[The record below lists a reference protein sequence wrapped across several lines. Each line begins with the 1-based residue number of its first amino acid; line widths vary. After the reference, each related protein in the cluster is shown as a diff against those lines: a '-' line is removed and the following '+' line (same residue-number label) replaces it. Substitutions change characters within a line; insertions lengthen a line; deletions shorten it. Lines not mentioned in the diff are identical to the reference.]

1 MNKSCWGKNNLR
13 KLIIN
18 QELEYQLLGFE
29 SQNQV
34 ESERDLFQTWLPHRQ
49 KTISLIPEECHYPNK
64 KAIDIGGGTGKLCCI
79 LASLGLSCTNVD
91 HLYLNDT
98 QLNNAGKSFIPQLI
112 AFFKGKNITVEAIDI
127 NGDKFSSE
135 DNFYDLAI
143 CSEVIEHLPNS
154 PKPMLSEIYRILKPE
169 GYFILTTPN
178 QASIGRRIRSL
189 LGYSIHDNIKGYY
202 NMELYP
208 IGTPFRG
215 HVREYTLDELKYM
228 LTRENFSIINI
239 VNFSLTPDI
248 DMIIRKWKIYA
259 NISKIIAYKFIDK
272 IMPMLSNYFFI
283 SAQK

>member
-1 MNKSCWGKNNLR
+1 MKNSYWEKINLR

-29 SQNQV
+29 FQNQV
-34 ESERDLFQTWLPHRQ
+34 ESEKELFQTWLPHRQ
-49 KTISLIPEECHYPNK
+49 KTISLIPDECRYPNK

-79 LASLGLSCTNVD
+79 LTSLGLRCTNVD
-91 HLYLNDT
+91 HLYLNKT
-98 QLNNAGKSFIPQLI
+98 QLNSEGKSFIHQLI
-112 AFFKGKNITVEAIDI
+112 SYFKAKNIAVEAIDI
-127 NGDKFSSE
+127 NGDKFPND
-135 DNFYDLAI
+135 DNSFDLAI

-178 QASIGRRIRSL
+178 QAAIGRRIRSL

-202 NMELYP
+202 NMDLYP

-228 LTRENFSIINI
+228 LTQENFSIIKIN
-239 VNFSLTPDI
+239 NFSLTPDI
-248 DMIIRKWKIYA
+248 DMLISKWKIYA
-259 NISKIIAYKFIDK
+259 NISKILAYKVIDK